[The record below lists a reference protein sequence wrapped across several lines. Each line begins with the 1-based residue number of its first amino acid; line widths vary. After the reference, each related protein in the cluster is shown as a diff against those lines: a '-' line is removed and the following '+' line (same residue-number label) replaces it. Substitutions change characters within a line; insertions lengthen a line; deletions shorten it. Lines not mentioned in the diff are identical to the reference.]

1 MEPSVVRILVVE
13 DFEPFRR
20 LIRTLLEAKPNLQ
33 IIAEIADGQEAVD
46 KVAELKPSLILLDI
60 GLPSLNGIAAAR
72 LMLRLSPNSKILF
85 VSQESSPEVI
95 HEALRLGAS
104 GFVTKNR
111 AGVDLMPA
119 LEAVLLGGNFV
130 SGQLEKEEGLGD

>member
-1 MEPSVVRILVVE
+1 MEPSLVRILVVE

-33 IIAEIADGQEAVD
+33 IIAEISDGQEAVE

-95 HEALRLGAS
+95 QEALRLGAS

-111 AGVDLMPA
+111 VGVDLMPA
-119 LEAVLLGGNFV
+119 LEAVLLGGNFA
-130 SGQLEKEEGLGD
+130 SGQS